1 MGKIY
6 FVMPLKS
13 RKVARDWGHVVALF
27 DDTIAAILS
36 QTLQDIHVVVACHER
51 PESRFIDD
59 PRLQFVPVTYEAPT
73 TIAEQT
79 QDKQT
84 KIRIL
89 VENICR
95 RGGGYIVMM
104 DADDLVSKHL
114 AAYIKADNNRRG
126 YSLDLGYILNARR
139 KQIRQVRNFS
149 KHCGSCAVFYL
160 EADDILTA
168 DTGIIGRI
176 ATSSHL
182 GYADAAAACN
192 RKLQPVP
199 FPAMIYIRHHGE
211 NLSVR
216 SRSRFKLTQM
226 RNRLFQVI
234 RGVLPS
240 PRIPKTI
247 TEDFMIRRDH
257 FNEIKAPD

>member
-13 RKVARDWGHVVALF
+13 RKVARDWSHVVALF
-27 DDTIAAILS
+27 DDTIAAILA
-36 QTLQDIHVVVACHER
+36 QTVQDIQVIVACHER
-51 PESRFIDD
+51 PDSKFKDD
-59 PRLQFVPVTYEAPT
+59 PRLHFLPVAYDAPT
-73 TIAEQT
+73 SIHEQT

-89 VENICR
+89 LEDVCR
-95 RGGGYIVMM
+95 RGGGYVVLM
-104 DADDLVSKHL
+104 DADDLVSRHL
-114 AAYIKADNNRRG
+114 AAYIRADNNRRG

-139 KQIRQVRNFS
+139 KQIRQVSNFS

-160 EADDILTA
+160 EKIDILSA
-168 DTGIIGRI
+168 GDNIIGTI

-182 GYADAAAACN
+182 GYAAAAAKHN
-192 RKLQPVP
+192 RRLQPVP

-216 SRSRFKLTQM
+216 SRSPFKLTQM
-226 RNRLFQVI
+226 RNRLFHMI
-234 RGVLPS
+234 RSLLPR
-240 PRIPKTI
+240 PHIPKTVS
-247 TEDFMIRRDH
+247 EDFAIRRDH
-257 FNEIKAPD
+257 FNEIKAVK